1 MSPAEI
7 TNAIGTNIEEDKSK
21 PNTPPPVEEEAK
33 TLPPISLNLA
43 NRKRRPTLK
52 VDVST
57 SKNLLDIPGKNSVS
71 GSIGAT
77 SVGAVQVAPT

>member
-1 MSPAEI
+1 MTPAAI
-7 TNAIGTNIEEDKSK
+7 TDAIGGNIEEDKSK

-57 SKNLLDIPGKNSVS
+57 SKAQLDIAAKTDFS
-71 GSIGAT
+71 A
-77 SVGAVQVAPT
+77 SVGAVQVGPT